1 MQGACVAGNC
11 TCLLQGEVL
20 HIVPER
26 EAPRQQ
32 LVGQHAHAPQVR
44 LRPILLR
51 PEQNPAVRTLV
62 QDGKAAARH
71 SHKSANGKQV
81 LGQSVLQSA

>member
-1 MQGACVAGNC
+1 MRSTEKDG

-20 HIVPER
+20 HIVPEW

-32 LVGQHAHAPQVR
+32 LVGQHAHTPQVR

-51 PEQNPAVRTLV
+51 PEQMWAVRTLA
-62 QDGKAAARH
+62 QDG
-71 SHKSANGKQV
+71 SAPAQHFRGSADVMQV
-81 LGQSVLQSA
+81 LRQAMLQSG